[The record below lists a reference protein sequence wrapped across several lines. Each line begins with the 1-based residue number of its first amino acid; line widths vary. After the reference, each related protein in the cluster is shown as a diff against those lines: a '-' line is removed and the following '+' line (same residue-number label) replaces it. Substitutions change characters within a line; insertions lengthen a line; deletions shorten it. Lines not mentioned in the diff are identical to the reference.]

1 MYIAAANLQLI
12 SHGMSFRSVKGYSPG
27 GQLGILF
34 LFLIVGFILAAIA
47 QLVIIMQMSSPGSSV
62 LDPDAA
68 MKAMLDPA
76 NVGLARLAQVFGT
89 FFLLFV
95 PAVLYSLVTNG
106 PDKFWLG
113 FNNYLNFFQVL
124 IGFAII
130 YAANMFA
137 APIADLSKTIIAN
150 FPAIDVMAKKME
162 ATYNEQVLALS
173 NLRSWP
179 EFLTAVVIMAFF
191 PALFEEVFFR
201 GALQN
206 ILVRWLN
213 KPIIAI
219 IITSLLFS
227 FIHLSIYLF
236 LSRAILGFV
245 LGLMYHKSKNIW
257 VNVIA
262 HFLNNA
268 IAVGQLFWM
277 STQSKKIDVESL
289 DTDVPWWA
297 GVFALLAL
305 VGLFYLLQK
314 YSAANKLKVAE
325 KEAALFAKGNTYD
338 PFTQTRN

>member
-1 MYIAAANLQLI
+1 
-12 SHGMSFRSVKGYSPG
+12 MSFKSVKGYSPG

-47 QLVIIMQMSSPGSSV
+47 QLVITMQMIPSGKSV
-62 LDPDAA
+62 MDPDTI
-68 MKAMLDPA
+68 MKAMLDPD

-95 PAVLYSLVTNG
+95 PAVMYNLVTNG
-106 PDKFWLG
+106 PDRFWLG
-113 FNNYLNFFQVL
+113 FNNYLNVFQVL

-130 YAANMFA
+130 YAANIFA
-137 APIADLSKTIIAN
+137 APLADLSKTIVAN
-150 FPAIDVMAKKME
+150 FPSLDLMAKKME
-162 ATYNEQVLALS
+162 ASYNEQVLVLS

-179 EFLTAVVIMAFF
+179 EFLTAIVIMAFF

-213 KPIIAI
+213 RPIIAI
-219 IITSLLFS
+219 IVTSLLFS
-227 FIHLSIYLF
+227 LIHMSIYLF
-236 LSRAILGFV
+236 LSRAVLGFV

-268 IAVGQLFWM
+268 IAVAQLFWM
-277 STQSKKIDVESL
+277 STRNKKLSVDSL
-289 DTDVPWWA
+289 DNDVAWWG
-297 GVFALLAL
+297 GVLALLAL
-305 VGLFYLLQK
+305 IGLFYLLQK
-314 YSAANKLKVAE
+314 YSASNKVKIAE
-325 KEAALFAKGNTYD
+325 KEALLYAKGNSYD
-338 PFTQTRN
+338 PFTQRQN

>member
-1 MYIAAANLQLI
+1 
-12 SHGMSFRSVKGYSPG
+12 MSFKSVKGYSPG

-47 QLVIIMQMSSPGSSV
+47 QLAIGMQMIPAGTSV
-62 LDPDAA
+62 MDPEAI
-68 MKAMLDPA
+68 MKAMLDPK

-95 PAVLYSLVTNG
+95 PAVMYNLVTNG

-113 FNNYLNFFQVL
+113 FNNHLNIFQVL

-130 YAANMFA
+130 YSANLFA
-137 APIADLSKTIIAN
+137 APIADLSKAIVAN
-150 FPAIDVMAKKME
+150 FPSLDQMARKME
-162 ATYNEQVLALS
+162 AAYNEQVLALS

-213 KPIIAI
+213 RPILAI
-219 IITSLLFS
+219 IVTSLLFS
-227 FIHLSIYLF
+227 FIHMSIYLF

-268 IAVGQLFWM
+268 IAVAQLFWM
-277 STQSKKIDVESL
+277 SSRNKKIDIESL
-289 DTDVPWWA
+289 DTDVAWWV
-297 GVFALLAL
+297 GVLAL
-305 VGLFYLLQK
+305 CALAGLFFLLQK
-314 YSAANKLKVAE
+314 YSILNRMKIAE
-325 KEAALFAKGNTYD
+325 KEEALYAKENIND
-338 PFTQTRN
+338 PFTQRQN

>member
-1 MYIAAANLQLI
+1 
-12 SHGMSFRSVKGYSPG
+12 
-27 GQLGILF
+27 
-34 LFLIVGFILAAIA
+34 
-47 QLVIIMQMSSPGSSV
+47 MQMMPPGTSV
-62 LDPDAA
+62 MDPDAI
-68 MKAMLDPA
+68 MKAMLDPK

-95 PAVLYSLVTNG
+95 PAVLYNLVCNG
-106 PDKFWLG
+106 PDRFWLG
-113 FNNYLNFFQVL
+113 FNNYINIYQVL

-137 APIADLSKTIIAN
+137 APIGDFSKAIVAN
-150 FPAIDVMAKKME
+150 FPSLDEMARKME
-162 ATYNEQVLALS
+162 AAYNEQVLVLS

-201 GALQN
+201 GGLQN
-206 ILVRWLN
+206 ILVRWTN
-213 KPIIAI
+213 RPIIAI

-227 FIHLSIYLF
+227 FIHMSIYLF

-268 IAVGQLFWM
+268 IAVAQLFWM
-277 STQSKKIDVESL
+277 STRNKKIDVSAL
-289 DTDVPWWA
+289 DTEVAWWV
-297 GVFALLAL
+297 GLLAL
-305 VGLFYLLQK
+305 FVLIGLFYLLQK
-314 YSAANKLKVAE
+314 YSVANRNKINE
-325 KEAALFAKGNTYD
+325 KEAALYAKGNLHD
-338 PFTQTRN
+338 PFTQRQI

>member
-1 MYIAAANLQLI
+1 
-12 SHGMSFRSVKGYSPG
+12 MSFKSVKGYSAG

-34 LFLIVGFILAAIA
+34 LFLIAGFILAAIA
-47 QLVIIMQMSSPGSSV
+47 QLVITMQMERGGASM
-62 LDPDAA
+62 LDPDAI
-68 MKAMLDPA
+68 MKAMLDPQ

-113 FNNYLNFFQVL
+113 FNKYINVYQVL

-130 YAANMFA
+130 YAANIFA
-137 APIADLSKTIIAN
+137 APLADMSKAVVAN
-150 FPAIDVMAKKME
+150 LPSLDLMAKKME
-162 ATYNEQVLALS
+162 AAYNEQVLALS

-206 ILVRWLN
+206 ILVRWIGM
-213 KPIIAI
+213 PILAI

-227 FIHLSIYLF
+227 LIHMSVYLF
-236 LSRAILGFV
+236 LSRAVLGFV

-277 STQSKKIDVESL
+277 SMQKKKIDVDSL
-289 DTDVPWWA
+289 DTDVAWWV
-297 GVFALLAL
+297 GVLALAAL

-314 YSAANKLKVAE
+314 YSTANKLRIAE
-325 KEAALFAKGNTYD
+325 KESTLLAKGNVYD
-338 PFTQTRN
+338 PFTQRQN